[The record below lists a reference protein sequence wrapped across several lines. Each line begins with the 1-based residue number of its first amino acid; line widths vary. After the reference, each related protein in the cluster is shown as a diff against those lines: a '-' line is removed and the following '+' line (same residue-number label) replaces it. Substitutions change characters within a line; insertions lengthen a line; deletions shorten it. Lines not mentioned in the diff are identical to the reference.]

1 MPLTTQWKK
10 DLAKL
15 MSNTPTSMY
24 QEVLS
29 PPMLNQEWMPVVS
42 VYLVPVSRIVF
53 LPVYLSPSSST
64 PGRPV
69 LLIWKF
75 SSRDQTVLMPT
86 HTLWTM
92 EMAHSLCPTSQ
103 MTLELT
109 RS

>member
-1 MPLTTQWKK
+1 MNPFLLHIELVRYSKMDENDTVTDVGKGSKEFSLHINIIKCLNFLILIFECFFPL
-10 DLAKL
+10 
-15 MSNTPTSMY
+15 
-24 QEVLS
+24 VLS

-75 SSRDQTVLMPT
+75 SSR
-86 HTLWTM
+86 
-92 EMAHSLCPTSQ
+92 
-103 MTLELT
+103 
-109 RS
+109 